1 MKTNEGDNLVTV
13 TLPDQC
19 IATNANSIKDQIN
32 KFAGGPYKYI
42 CLDFSETRHI
52 DAAGIGA
59 IAAAVFQA
67 RPKGYVLSMQGAT
80 GQVLDMLAATG
91 VDRLLANTRE

>member
-1 MKTNEGDNLVTV
+1 MKTNESDNIITV

-19 IATNANSIKDQIN
+19 IATNANSIKDQIY
-32 KFAGGPYKYI
+32 KFVGGPYKYI

-67 RPKGYVLSMQGAT
+67 RPKGHVLSMKGAD

-91 VDRLLANTRE
+91 VDRLLANPRK

>member
-1 MKTNEGDNLVTV
+1 MKTNESDNLITV

-32 KFAGGPYKYI
+32 KFVGGPKYI
-42 CLDFSETRHI
+42 CLDFSQTRHI

-59 IAAAVFQA
+59 IAAAIFQA
-67 RPKGYVLSMQGAT
+67 RPKGHVLSMKGAD